1 MHPPSWTP
9 IRPLRFSG
17 LQAQHADAEN
27 APRPAT
33 SRRIRAARASAEPWN
48 GSERR
53 KGRHRGSLIRIL
65 DEPMPTVAVVCGSR
79 SDLSTLKGCFDVL
92 DSYGIAW
99 EASVISAHR
108 QPDALH
114 AYVAEAEAA
123 GVRLFIGAAG
133 LAAHLPGVLASL
145 TAKPVIGIPL
155 DGGALGGADALYAVV
170 QMPPG
175 VPVAT
180 VAIGSAGA
188 KNAGHL
194 AARILALADEVVAAN
209 VAAFREDQASRA
221 ELRIDPRA

>member
-1 MHPPSWTP
+1 
-9 IRPLRFSG
+9 
-17 LQAQHADAEN
+17 
-27 APRPAT
+27 
-33 SRRIRAARASAEPWN
+33 
-48 GSERR
+48 
-53 KGRHRGSLIRIL
+53 
-65 DEPMPTVAVVCGSR
+65 MPTVAVVCGSR
-79 SDLSTLKGCFDVL
+79 SDLPTLKGCFDAL
-92 DSYGIAW
+92 DEYGISW

-108 QPDALH
+108 QADALH
-114 AYVAEAEAA
+114 AYVAASEAA
-123 GVRLFIGAAG
+123 GVQLFIGAAG

-194 AARILALADEVVAAN
+194 AARILALSDPAVAQR
-209 VAAFREDQASRA
+209 VAAFRTDQAAKA

>member
-1 MHPPSWTP
+1 M
-9 IRPLRFSG
+9 
-17 LQAQHADAEN
+17 
-27 APRPAT
+27 PA
-33 SRRIRAARASAEPWN
+33 
-48 GSERR
+48 
-53 KGRHRGSLIRIL
+53 
-65 DEPMPTVAVVCGSR
+65 VAVVCGSR

-92 DSYGIAW
+92 DSYGIGW

-108 QPDALH
+108 QADALH
-114 AYVAEAEAA
+114 AYVAEAERN

-155 DGGALGGADALYAVV
+155 DGGALGGADALYSVV

-194 AARILALADEVVAAN
+194 AARILAISDDGVAQR
-209 VAAFREDQASRA
+209 VAAFREEQAARA

>member
-1 MHPPSWTP
+1 MP
-9 IRPLRFSG
+9 
-17 LQAQHADAEN
+17 DA
-27 APRPAT
+27 
-33 SRRIRAARASAEPWN
+33 
-48 GSERR
+48 
-53 KGRHRGSLIRIL
+53 
-65 DEPMPTVAVVCGSR
+65 PTVAVICGSR
-79 SDLSTLKGCFDVL
+79 SDLPTLKACFDVL
-92 DSYGIAW
+92 DAYGIGW

-114 AYVAEAEAA
+114 AYVREAEGR
-123 GVRLFIGAAG
+123 GVRVFVGAAG

-155 DGGALGGADALYAVV
+155 DGGALGGADALYSVV

-194 AARILALADEVVAAN
+194 AARILALADAEVAAR
-209 VAAFREDQASRA
+209 VAAFRTEQAAKA
-221 ELRIDPRA
+221 EVGIDPRG

>member
-1 MHPPSWTP
+1 
-9 IRPLRFSG
+9 
-17 LQAQHADAEN
+17 
-27 APRPAT
+27 
-33 SRRIRAARASAEPWN
+33 
-48 GSERR
+48 
-53 KGRHRGSLIRIL
+53 
-65 DEPMPTVAVVCGSR
+65 MPTVAVVCGSR
-79 SDLSTLKGCFDVL
+79 SDLPTLKGCFDAL
-92 DSYGIAW
+92 DEYQISW

-108 QPDALH
+108 QADALH

-123 GVRLFIGAAG
+123 GVQLFIGAAG

-194 AARILALADEVVAAN
+194 AARILALSDEGVAGR
-209 VAAFREDQASRA
+209 VATFRTDQAAKA
-221 ELRIDPRA
+221 ELRVDPRA